1 MIPNYT
7 IDDST
12 APPLYSVVAYI
23 TAYQDRVAL
32 HRCIQAIKNQT
43 YPISQIVIVDNSPS
57 SLLEAERTV
66 EDDLADNLIVWA
78 YPQNIGI
85 SGGLQKLIRWADPK
99 DYDFVWMFDQDSEPA
114 ADCLSQ
120 LILAYA
126 QLTKHYLVGIVAP
139 VPIDPRT
146 QLVISPAHFLNDRFE
161 GIELPPEKDLPY
173 ECESPITSGSLL
185 LLASVDSVPPPD
197 ARLFI
202 DGIDLEHGL
211 RLTQAGYKNFVV
223 TRATMNHSFGY
234 PTKIRIL
241 GRTKLLQKYSA
252 LRYYYICRNHTY
264 LELKFSRGIYKFT
277 CSLRRLKFLSSQI
290 FWLSVMRTENRFQKM
305 WACLR
310 GTYFGFRGDLNQQ
323 YYGKDKTSP

>member
-1 MIPNYT
+1 MIPNYA

-12 APPLYSVVAYI
+12 EPPLYNVVAYI
-23 TAYQDRVAL
+23 TAYQDRAAL
-32 HRCIQAIKNQT
+32 HQCIQAIKNQT
-43 YPISQIVIVDNSPS
+43 YPISQIVIVDNSPI
-57 SLLEAERTV
+57 SLLETKRTAANELV
-66 EDDLADNLIVWA
+66 DGLIVWA

-85 SGGLQKLIRWADPK
+85 SGGLQKLIRWAVPRG
-99 DYDFVWMFDQDSEPA
+99 YHFVWMFDQDSEPA
-114 ADCLSQ
+114 PNCLSQ

-126 QLTKHYLVGIVAP
+126 QLTEHYLVGIVAP
-139 VPIDPRT
+139 ISIDPRT
-146 QLVISPAHFLNDRFE
+146 QLVISPAHFLKDRFE
-161 GIELPPEKDLPY
+161 GAELPETGLPY

-185 LLASVDSVPPPD
+185 LLASVGSVPPPD
-197 ARLFI
+197 DRLFI

-223 TRATMNHSFGY
+223 TQAAMNHSFGY
-234 PTKIRIL
+234 PIKIKIL
-241 GRTKLLQKYSA
+241 GRTKLLHMYSA

-290 FWLSVMRTENRFQKM
+290 FWLSIMRTENRFQKM

-310 GTYFGFRGDLNQQ
+310 GTYFGFRGDLDQQ